1 MENCLFCDAA
11 FDKKNKLYTHIRQC
25 HRLPEDRP
33 GWVYCI
39 GDGMSEYYKCGMSI
53 SNRTRAEMEQYL
65 ISKYRHAYPYVQIHH
80 MVSSANPKYEL
91 ASLVWELDEFKIAR
105 NFFAVDDVRII
116 VNAMDDLVL
125 G

>member
-1 MENCLFCDAA
+1 
-11 FDKKNKLYTHIRQC
+11 
-25 HRLPEDRP
+25 
-33 GWVYCI
+33 
-39 GDGMSEYYKCGMSI
+39 
-53 SNRTRAEMEQYL
+53 MEQYL